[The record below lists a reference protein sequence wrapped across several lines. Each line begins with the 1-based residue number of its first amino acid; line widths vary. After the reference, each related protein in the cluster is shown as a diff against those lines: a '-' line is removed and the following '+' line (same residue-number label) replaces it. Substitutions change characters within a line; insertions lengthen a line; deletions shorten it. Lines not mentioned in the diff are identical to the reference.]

1 MAYCELSFGLFQVW
15 LYGKKRADTEFE
27 GVFHDRWRTEE
38 PPILREI
45 IVVTQTISV
54 HFIS

>member
-1 MAYCELSFGLFQVW
+1 M
-15 LYGKKRADTEFE
+15 YGKKRADTEFE